1 MIDRRYSNII
11 LILLLTAIFNCSCI
25 KRYNESDYHNIVI
38 EGWIDNG
45 QNPVVIVTK
54 SIFPGLNNKKM
65 TVDISYVGIG
75 AKVIVS
81 TEDQTETLEGKIDTH
96 YVPPYVFTTDKIIG
110 EAGKT
115 YNLSVE
121 WDEYTATAST
131 TVPLEQAVIDS
142 FKVKPDKM
150 TDSLLTIAA
159 YVSNPNKCKYLN
171 TFIAAQPEQD
181 LLMSSFF
188 GTFKGEYFEK
198 GNNMVTLSKPLKS
211 ALYHED
217 YFSNF
222 RYGDS
227 VTIKFSCIDS
237 LAFTYWNNFNF
248 CTSVNNNAMA
258 GEIRNLKANI
268 EGGEGYW
275 FGYNSS
281 VYTLLLPEKSEN

>member
-1 MIDRRYSNII
+1 MNHRQYSNII
-11 LILLLTAIFNCSCI
+11 LTLLIAAIFNCSCI
-25 KRYNESDYHNIVI
+25 KRYDESNRHNIVI

-45 QNPVVIVTK
+45 QSPVVIVTK
-54 SIFPGLNNKKM
+54 SIFPGLNNKNM
-65 TVDISYVGIG
+65 AVDINYIGIG

-81 TEDQTETLEGKIDTH
+81 CEDKTEILEGKIDTH
-96 YVPPYVFTTDKIIG
+96 YLPPYVYTTDKIIG

-121 WDEYTATAST
+121 LDEYTATAST

-142 FKVKPDKM
+142 FSIKPDKL

-181 LLMSSFF
+181 FLMSSFL
-188 GTFKGEYFEK
+188 GTFKGEYFEN
-198 GNNMVTLSKPLKS
+198 GNNMVILSKPYKS
-211 ALYHED
+211 VLYHED

-237 LAFTYWNNFNF
+237 LAFTYWNNFN
-248 CTSVNNNAMA
+248 TSTSISNNMM
-258 GEIRNLKANI
+258 GEIKNLKANI
-268 EGGEGYW
+268 KGGEGYW

-281 VYTLLLPEKSEN
+281 VYTLLLPGKNECN